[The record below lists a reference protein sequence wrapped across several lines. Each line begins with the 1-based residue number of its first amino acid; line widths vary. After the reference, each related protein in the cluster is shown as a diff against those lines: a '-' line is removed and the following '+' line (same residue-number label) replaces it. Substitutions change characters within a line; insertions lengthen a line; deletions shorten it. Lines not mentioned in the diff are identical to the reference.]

1 MKKVSVIIPVYN
13 VEAYLKRCL
22 DSVLGQTYENLQI
35 LLIDDGSTDNSGRIC
50 EEYIYRSDKIEVIH
64 KSNGG
69 LSDARN
75 CGLDRAEGDY
85 ITFID
90 SDDFIDSDYIAVLVS
105 LIEKYQADIS
115 VVGYKSVKTDGVGQT
130 GGGNGQVYEYGP
142 KEALQDLL
150 YQKRLS
156 TSACAKLY
164 CSELFQKIRFPKGE
178 LYEDV
183 NTIYKAFL
191 ASEKVVYLDC
201 VKYYYYIR
209 RDSIVHSGF
218 NPKKIDYV
226 NHCQEVAG
234 AVKKIYPDLLPAA
247 ISRYVWAN
255 IHVWVNIDKPGSY
268 PEIYKKVKNNIYK
281 YRAAVLRDK
290 NVNKKNKMII
300 AVTYLGWRIT
310 RGVYCF
316 SKRI

>member
-115 VVGYKSVKTDGVGQT
+115 VVGYKSVKTDGVGQD
-130 GGGNGQVYEYGP
+130 GGGTGQVYEYGP
-142 KEALQDLL
+142 KEALKDLL

-183 NTIYKAFL
+183 NTIYKAFF